1 MEKLIDLICYLH
13 PEVIE
18 TLAAQLD
25 IVEITHDNRNDT
37 TTAVY
42 GNEQQIACMKS
53 MLNAVDPS
61 VMDATSVMGPTE
73 PTKES
78 VRAVDV
84 EVQRTDDGPL
94 FFNLMKIMW
103 RHWSHNWKNK
113 NLSQHS
119 SDVEYDSDD
128 VDMGGVHVTFM
139 DPGAHRGELMRRLR
153 ALTR

>member
-1 MEKLIDLICYLH
+1 METIIDRICEFH
-13 PEVIE
+13 PEAID
-18 TLAAQLD
+18 TLKAELD
-25 IVEITHDNRNDT
+25 IVEITHNQWNDT

-42 GNEQQIACMKS
+42 GNELQIACMKS
-53 MLNAVDPS
+53 ILNAVDPS
-61 VMDATSVMGPTE
+61 VMGGDNAPPPTRE
-73 PTKES
+73 E
-78 VRAVDV
+78 VDAVDV
-84 EVQRTDDGPL
+84 EVQRADDGPL

-103 RHWSHNWKNK
+103 RHWSHNWKQK